1 MIDPIGGIP
10 SIERHQTSHVFINL
24 SQEYSDILSELFIGH
39 IEPKYRDTHVD
50 NLNTMNNVLS
60 YINEKSGND
69 ETTGIITTRK
79 SCQ

>member
-60 YINEKSGND
+60 YINENQVMMKLQALLPP
-69 ETTGIITTRK
+69 RK